1 MAYRNYVIS
10 FCLSAGLLAAQPGP
24 PGVRPGPG
32 RGNGPPAT
40 APPPAP
46 VKPED
51 LGAIQGQVF
60 NAATGEPLKKAS
72 VSLRRL
78 DSRGQPLATVAD
90 SGGQFSIA
98 GVEPGR
104 YRLFADRNG
113 FVRQEYGA
121 RGPERP
127 GTSLTVE
134 KAQRLTSIVLRLS
147 PQAVI
152 TGRILDE
159 DGDPV
164 RNVHVQAMRSGYNE
178 GRRQLVSA
186 GNTQTNDLGEYRLY
200 DLPGGKYYV
209 SAVFRGGG
217 PQIAATKERYLPAY
231 YPASTDPSTAVLLV
245 VPGGAQLQGIDMTLR
260 RGSTV
265 AVHGRIVNAIG
276 PSRGASIR
284 LVSRGSGL
292 LVSQGQFTPPGNQS
306 DTFEIRG
313 VIPGAY
319 TLVISTAAQRRQYTY
334 RQPLDVGP
342 SGIDGL
348 TVTIPPPA
356 DLQGA
361 VRVEGQAQIDL
372 GSVAVTLR
380 SIDPPSNRIPGQVK
394 ADGAFNVIGVMPGS
408 YELSVS
414 GLPPGFYLKS
424 ARFGSEEVV
433 DSGLNLIG
441 ADAGKLDL
449 LVSPS
454 AAQVDGVVLDAKQ
467 QPAKGTLVALIPDAA
482 RKSRSS
488 LIKTVRTD
496 DAGRYSIQGIAPGNY
511 GLYAFEDI
519 ESGAYLD
526 PDFIKPLERSAE
538 NVTLR
543 ENGRETRQLRQ
554 IPATD

>member
-1 MAYRNYVIS
+1 MSYRNNVVA
-10 FCLSAGLLAAQPGP
+10 FWLAAGLAVAQPGP
-24 PGVRPGPG
+24 PGVRTGPG
-32 RGNGPPAT
+32 RGNGQQN
-40 APPPAP
+40 APQNQPAP

-51 LGAIQGQVF
+51 LGSISGQIF
-60 NAATGEPLKKAS
+60 NAATGEPLKKAA

-90 SGGQFSIA
+90 ASGQFSIA

-113 FVRQEYGA
+113 FVRQEHGA

-134 KAQRLTSIVLRLS
+134 KGQRLTSVVLRLS

-159 DGDPV
+159 DGDAV
-164 RNVHVQAMRSGYNE
+164 RNVNVQAMRSGYND
-178 GRRQLVSA
+178 GRRQLVSV

-209 SAVFRGGG
+209 SAVFRSG
-217 PQIAATKERYLPAY
+217 PQTTTAKERYLPAY
-231 YPASTDPSTAVLLV
+231 YPGSTDPSTATLLV
-245 VPGGAQLQGIDMTLR
+245 VPAGAQLQGIDLTLR
-260 RGSTV
+260 RGPSV
-265 AVHGRIVNAIG
+265 VVRGRIVNPIG
-276 PSRGASIR
+276 PARGSSIR

-292 LVSQGQFTPPGNQS
+292 MVSAGQFTPPGGPT

-313 VIPGAY
+313 VIPGSY

-334 RQPLDVGP
+334 RQALDVGP
-342 SGIDGL
+342 SGIDNL
-348 TVTIPPPA
+348 TVTIPSPA
-356 DLQGA
+356 DLVGD
-361 VRVEGQAQIDL
+361 VRVEGQAQISFA
-372 GSVAVTLR
+372 GVTVTLR
-380 SIDPPSNRIPGQVK
+380 SSESPSGAVPGQIK
-394 ADGAFNVIGVMPGS
+394 PDGAFNIVGLMPGR
-408 YELSVS
+408 YDLAVS

-433 DSGLNLIG
+433 DSGLNFDG
-441 ADAGKLDL
+441 AGKLDL

-454 AAQVDGVVLDAKQ
+454 AAQVEGVVLDAKQ
-467 QPAKGTLVALIPDAA
+467 QPAKGTLVALIPDVG
-482 RKSRSS
+482 RQSRSS
-488 LIKTVRTD
+488 LFKAVRTD
-496 DAGRYSIQGIAPGNY
+496 DAGRYSIQGIAPGTY
-511 GLYAFEDI
+511 SLYAFEDI

-538 NVTLR
+538 TVTLR

>member
-1 MAYRNYVIS
+1 MAYRNYVVA
-10 FCLSAGLLAAQPGP
+10 FCLIAGLAVAQPVP
-24 PGVRPGPG
+24 PGPRMGPG
-32 RGNGPPAT
+32 RGQQN
-40 APPPAP
+40 APQNQPAP
-46 VKPED
+46 VKAED
-51 LGAIQGQVF
+51 LGAIEGQVY
-60 NAATGEPLKKAS
+60 NAVTGEPLKKAT

-78 DSRGQPLATVAD
+78 DSRGQPLAATAD
-90 SGGQFSIA
+90 ASGQFLIT

-127 GTSLTVE
+127 GTSLTVD
-134 KAQRLTSIVLRLS
+134 KGQRLTSITLRLS

-164 RNVHVQAMRSGYNE
+164 RNVHVQAMRSGYYE
-178 GRRQLVSA
+178 GRRQLVPA

-209 SAVFRGGG
+209 SAVFRSG
-217 PQIAATKERYLPAY
+217 PQVAAAKERYLPAY

-260 RGSTV
+260 RGPSV
-265 AVHGRIVNAIG
+265 VVRGKIVNAGAIG
-276 PSRGASIR
+276 PTRGASIR

-292 LVSQGQFTPPGNQS
+292 MVSTGQFPSGGQA

-313 VIPGAY
+313 VIPGPY
-319 TLVISTAAQRRQYTY
+319 TLVINTAAQRRQYTF

-342 SGIDGL
+342 SGIDSL
-348 TVTIPPPA
+348 IVTIPPPA
-356 DLQGA
+356 DLQGD
-361 VRVEGQAQIDL
+361 VRVDGQTPINF
-372 GSVAVTLR
+372 GGVTVTLR
-380 SIDPPSNRIPGQVK
+380 SFDSPSDSVPGQVK
-394 ADGAFNVIGVMPGS
+394 PDGGFNIPGLMPGR

-414 GLPPGFYLKS
+414 GLPAGFYLKS

-433 DSGLNLIG
+433 DSGLNLTG
-441 ADAGKLDL
+441 AGKLDL
-449 LVSPS
+449 IVSPA

-467 QPAKGTLVALIPDAA
+467 QPAKGTLVALIPDAG
-482 RKSRSS
+482 RQSRTS
-488 LIKTVRTD
+488 LYKTVRTD
-496 DAGRYSIQGIAPGNY
+496 DAGRYAILGIAPGSYN
-511 GLYAFEDI
+511 LYAFEDI

-526 PDFIKPLERSAE
+526 PDFIKPLEKSAE
-538 NVTLR
+538 GVTLR

-554 IPATD
+554 IPIVE

>member
-1 MAYRNYVIS
+1 MAYRNYVVA
-10 FCLSAGLLAAQPGP
+10 FCLIAGLAVAQPGP
-24 PGVRPGPG
+24 PPGPRMGPG
-32 RGNGPPAT
+32 RGQQN
-40 APPPAP
+40 APQNQPAP

-51 LGAIQGQVF
+51 LGSIEGQVF
-60 NAATGEPLKKAS
+60 NAVTGEPLKKAT

-78 DSRGQPLATVAD
+78 DSRGQPLAATAD
-90 SGGQFSIA
+90 ASGQFLIA

-127 GTSLTVE
+127 GTSLTVD
-134 KAQRLTSIVLRLS
+134 KGQRLTSITLRLS

-164 RNVHVQAMRSGYNE
+164 RNVHVQAMRSGYYE
-178 GRRQLVSA
+178 GRRQLVPA

-209 SAVFRGGG
+209 SAVFRSG
-217 PQIAATKERYLPAY
+217 PQVAAAKERYLPAY

-260 RGSTV
+260 RGPSV
-265 AVHGRIVNAIG
+265 VVRGKIVNAGAIG
-276 PSRGASIR
+276 PTRGASIR

-292 LVSQGQFTPPGNQS
+292 MVSTGQFPSGGQA

-313 VIPGAY
+313 VIPGPY
-319 TLVISTAAQRRQYTY
+319 TLVINTAAQRRQYTY
-334 RQPLDVGP
+334 RQPLDVG
-342 SGIDGL
+342 SAGIDNL

-356 DLQGA
+356 DLQGD
-361 VRVEGQAQIDL
+361 VRVDGQTPINF
-372 GSVAVTLR
+372 GGVTVTLR
-380 SIDPPSNRIPGQVK
+380 SFDSPSDSVPGQVK
-394 ADGAFNVIGVMPGS
+394 PDGGFNIPGLMPGR

-414 GLPPGFYLKS
+414 GLPAGFYLKS

-433 DSGLNLIG
+433 DSGLNLTG
-441 ADAGKLDL
+441 AGKLDV
-449 LVSPS
+449 LVSPA
-454 AAQVDGVVLDAKQ
+454 AAQVDGVVLDGKQ
-467 QPAKGTLVALIPDAA
+467 QPAKGTLVALIPDAG
-482 RKSRSS
+482 RQTRTS
-488 LIKTVRTD
+488 LYKTVRTD
-496 DAGRYSIQGIAPGNY
+496 DAGRYAILGIAPGSYN
-511 GLYAFEDI
+511 LYAFEDI

-526 PDFIKPLERSAE
+526 PDFIKPLEKSAE
-538 NVTLR
+538 GVTLR

-554 IPATD
+554 IPIVE